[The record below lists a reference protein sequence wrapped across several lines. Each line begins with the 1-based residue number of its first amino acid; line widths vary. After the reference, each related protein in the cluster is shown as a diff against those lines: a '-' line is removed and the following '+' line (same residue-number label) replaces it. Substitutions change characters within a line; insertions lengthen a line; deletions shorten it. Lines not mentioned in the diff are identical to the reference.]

1 MKSTLEINNTEVQT
15 AKTQAEISP
24 AIALDILKQGNA
36 RFLENDPAPRNLHDQ
51 VTATATGQYP
61 FAAVLSC
68 IDSRIPTEIIL
79 DQGIGDIFNARIAG
93 NFVNGDILGSLEF
106 ACKVAGAKLIV
117 VMGHTS
123 CGAVKGAC
131 DNVKMG
137 NLTATLSNI
146 RLVID
151 QMNIAAGED
160 TSSKNGEFVQRV
172 SENNVAFTI
181 ERIKAQSP
189 ILAELVLEDK
199 LMIVGAMYDV
209 ASGKVTFYDN

>member
-15 AKTQAEISP
+15 AKTQAEITP